1 MFWLILSI
9 LLLGVLTAI
18 GVNLSDKLSHR
29 DPAAAEDPI
38 QVGADCSTCTGENSK
53 CEQECMLEAAVKEIE
68 YFDDEELDAFR
79 GRPSDAYTDEEAETF
94 RQILYTMRPEEVA
107 AWNRSLVLRG
117 VELPNQ
123 VKDEAMMLMND
134 ER

>member
-1 MFWLILSI
+1 M
-9 LLLGVLTAI
+9 
-18 GVNLSDKLSHR
+18 
-29 DPAAAEDPI
+29 
-38 QVGADCSTCTGENSK
+38 
-53 CEQECMLEAAVKEIE
+53 
-68 YFDDEELDAFR
+68 DAFR
-79 GRPSDAYTDEEAETF
+79 GPPSDAYTDEEAEIF

-134 ER
+134 D

>member
-18 GVNLSDKLSHR
+18 GVKLSDKLSHR

-79 GRPSDAYTDEEAETF
+79 GRPSDA
-94 RQILYTMRPEEVA
+94 
-107 AWNRSLVLRG
+107 
-117 VELPNQ
+117 
-123 VKDEAMMLMND
+123 
-134 ER
+134 

>member
-1 MFWLILSI
+1 M
-9 LLLGVLTAI
+9 
-18 GVNLSDKLSHR
+18 
-29 DPAAAEDPI
+29 
-38 QVGADCSTCTGENSK
+38 
-53 CEQECMLEAAVKEIE
+53 
-68 YFDDEELDAFR
+68 DAFR

-134 ER
+134 D

>member
-18 GVNLSDKLSHR
+18 GVKLSDKLSHR

-38 QVGADCSTCTGENSK
+38 QVGTDCSTCTGENSK

-134 ER
+134 D